1 MSMALSDSES
11 ALHCKRRARSISA
24 LRRAAD
30 PLSRPFLASGAGAG
44 GTGAGGGSACCLG
57 GGTGRVDRSGAGVDP
72 AGPSAGCGDDGTP
85 SVRCGAEVRAE
96 VGASDKTVAA
106 EGTGAVSA
114 TALAST
120 LCSTP
125 ALSGNR
131 CRPPTSEERGSV
143 GSHLEH
149 QLLGTRG
156 PPTALT
162 LHTASSSTGSS
173 LTGSSLNESPA
184 ELGGPGG
191 SDAGLAPLRVEQV
204 GRESDEQESSGGS
217 VCLF

>member
-30 PLSRPFLASGAGAG
+30 PLSRPFFASGAGAG

-57 GGTGRVDRSGAGVDP
+57 GGTGRVDKGGAGVGP

-85 SVRCGAEVRAE
+85 SVQCGAEVGAAEE
-96 VGASDKTVAA
+96 VGA
-106 EGTGAVSA
+106 
-114 TALAST
+114 
-120 LCSTP
+120 
-125 ALSGNR
+125 
-131 CRPPTSEERGSV
+131 SEERGSV

-173 LTGSSLNESPA
+173 LTGSSLTESPA

-191 SDAGLAPLRVEQV
+191 SDAGLAPLKDEQV
-204 GRESDEQESSGGS
+204 GSEPDDSADDCSS
-217 VCLF
+217 V